1 MIKIRN
7 EKIGWNNL
15 IVVYVIKEIESI
27 IKSFPTMKTSELD
40 GYTSDPRRYQVFI
53 EEIKKKWRD
62 NTNHTNSEE
71 TEKEGKHLIFLW
83 SQ

>member
-1 MIKIRN
+1 M
-7 EKIGWNNL
+7 
-15 IVVYVIKEIESI
+15 YVIKEIESI

-40 GYTSDPRRYQVFI
+40 GYTSDPHRYQVFN
-53 EEIKKKWRD
+53 EEIKKKWD

-71 TEKEGKHLIFLW
+71 TEKKGKHLIFLW